1 MKPKPTKTPMIP
13 DSVKVLVLVAL
24 LLGCGVY
31 GWTLFDKFRGI
42 PEKPPEPVVAVGRE
56 QVAPPERPRHPR
68 SPEERQKRRQEMMEG
83 LNFTDEQKAKMDEL
97 WAQGRPE
104 GREGWR
110 GRMDAMREI
119 ATPEQEAQFMQ
130 MMAQRMSQR
139 MERMRKTLSPEDFDT
154 LQNRIQDRMRDGGFG
169 GGRGFGRMFGGGG
182 GSGGSPPSSPPSR

>member
-13 DSVKVLVLVAL
+13 DNAKVLVLIAV

-31 GWTLFDKFRGI
+31 GWTLFDKYRGVS
-42 PEKPPEPVVAVGRE
+42 EEPPAPVVAAGQEQAAPRE
-56 QVAPPERPRHPR
+56 RSWRSR
-68 SPEERQKRRQEMMEG
+68 SPEERRQRRQEMMDE

-104 GREGWR
+104 GPEGWR

-130 MMAQRMSQR
+130 MIAQRRSQR
-139 MERMRKTLSPEDFDT
+139 MERMRKTLSPEDFET

-169 GGRGFGRMFGGGG
+169 HMFGGRGGG
-182 GSGGSPPSSPPSR
+182 GGSPPSSPSPPSR